1 MTSLVHI
8 GDFHAAP
15 GPRRDDQYRA
25 LDQIISEGLAL
36 PALGAWLWPGD
47 LFDALSTTEDRNALD
62 ARLQRMADA
71 APVILCY
78 GNHDKPGDL
87 DGFARLHTT
96 NGIYVIDAPHTLRL
110 RLPTRDWLS
119 VFVLPYPSKAGL
131 VGAGVAPG
139 AVVETAGDLLEPIFM
154 QAAAELERARDAG
167 DLTLMIGH
175 VNVAGSI
182 VSSGQPN
189 IGREIEL
196 NPRHL
201 ERLGPI
207 YKGLNH
213 IHKPQIIAGAYY
225 AGSVCRLD
233 YGETEE
239 KFWLEIV
246 VDDNRAYDVRPHQIA
261 IAPMFRIEGRLTADA
276 FTWELP
282 AGQDVPHSGAAIDWT
297 GCDVRVRYTYKA
309 SERAVLKPERIH
321 AEFAGALRLKVEGIA
336 EPDRELR
343 APEVAAAKTL
353 PAKLAAYRHE
363 ATLAPS
369 LANKLEA
376 LEQVDVVALLSVVAQ
391 AVKDVEQ
398 GERATVAA

>member
-1 MTSLVHI
+1 VTSLVHI

-15 GPRRDDQYRA
+15 GARREDQYRA
-25 LDQIISEGLAL
+25 LDQIITEGLAL
-36 PALGAWLWPGD
+36 PHLGAWLWPGD

-62 ARLQRMADA
+62 ARLQRMAA
-71 APVILCY
+71 LAPVLLCY

-87 DGFARLHTT
+87 DGFARLETEYP
-96 NGIYVIDAPHTLRL
+96 ILVIDRPQCVRVFLATNQHATI
-110 RLPTRDWLS
+110 
-119 VFVLPYPSKAGL
+119 FVLPYPSKAGL

-139 AVVETAGDLLEPIFM
+139 DVVGTAGDLLEPIFM
-154 QAAAELERARDAG
+154 QAAGELEAARAHG

-201 ERLGPI
+201 ERLGDI

-213 IHKPQIIAGAYY
+213 IHKPQEIAGAHY

-239 KFWLEIV
+239 KRYLV
-246 VDDNRAYDVRPHQIA
+246 VHYTDEDTTVESRPIG
-261 IAPMFRIEGRLTADA
+261 IAPMFRLDGRLTRDGFLLTAADDETTRRFA
-276 FTWELP
+276 
-282 AGQDVPHSGAAIDWT
+282 DRDWA
-297 GCDVRVRYTYKA
+297 GCDVRVRWSYRA
-309 SERAVLKPERIH
+309 SEREVLNPQLVRDL
-321 AEFAGALRLKVEGIA
+321 FVTALRLKVEGIA
-336 EPDRELR
+336 EPDRQLR

-353 PAKLAAYRHE
+353 PDKLAAYRHE
-363 ATLAPS
+363 ETLAPS
-369 LANKLEA
+369 LADKL
-376 LEQVDVVALLSVVAQ
+376 ALLEGADVAGLLADVAV

-398 GERATVAA
+398 GEKAEAAA